1 MVSSYHDCPFIN
13 RWVIGTAQSM
23 TTSDAVSLDLNDF
36 PALGS
41 TPPSNPTVSSTS
53 GTSGTGTSYA
63 SQAGTGAQLGGSGG
77 VGPAGSGSIGVGTA
91 NANQTRDFTADD
103 FPALGG
109 QSQSQ
114 NQNLSH
120 NQSTGQENH
129 SHPPGLNGF
138 HSDHSQQQH
147 RQNPLGGLGASIPPS
162 TPGALNPG
170 ATQARNVHPGFQ
182 QGQGDVD
189 KQQLQRVS
197 PLILLIRGFPARL
210 FICSMLAYRITILSS
225 WANRHLQ
232 HGTLRILHHQRTPT

>member
-1 MVSSYHDCPFIN
+1 MHLEERLDSIRQRACYSNQYSHSKIMVCGCHFCLSID
-13 RWVIGTAQSM
+13 RWIIGTAQSM
-23 TTSDAVSLDLNDF
+23 TSSDAVSLDLNDF

-41 TPPSNPTVSSTS
+41 TPPSNPTVSSNS

-63 SQAGTGAQLGGSGG
+63 SQAGTGVQLAG
-77 VGPAGSGSIGVGTA
+77 VGSAGSGSIGVGTT

-147 RQNPLGGLGASIPPS
+147 RQNPLGGLGVSIPPS
-162 TPGALNPG
+162 TPGALNLG

-182 QGQGDVD
+182 QGQADVD
-189 KQQLQRVS
+189 KQQLQRVGRS
-197 PLILLIRGFPARL
+197 ILLIRGSSCLAVL
-210 FICSMLAYRITILSS
+210 ICSFCWY
-225 WANRHLQ
+225 
-232 HGTLRILHHQRTPT
+232 

>member
-1 MVSSYHDCPFIN
+1 MHLEERLGSIRQRACYSNQYSHSRIMVCGYHVCPLID

-23 TTSDAVSLDLNDF
+23 ASSDAVSLDLNDF

-63 SQAGTGAQLGGSGG
+63 SQAGTGVQLGG
-77 VGPAGSGSIGVGTA
+77 VGSAGSGSIGVGTA

-147 RQNPLGGLGASIPPS
+147 RQNPLGGLGVSMPPG
-162 TPGALNPG
+162 TPGTLNLG
-170 ATQARNVHPGFQ
+170 ATQTRNVHPGFQ

-197 PLILLIRGFPARL
+197 PLILIRESSYSAVLICL
-210 FICSMLAYRITILSS
+210 FCWHSE
-225 WANRHLQ
+225 
-232 HGTLRILHHQRTPT
+232 